1 MQIDIE
7 NPGAANA
14 TRLTDAFAGLFLQT
28 QALGFDAVIYDYT
41 PVPRSLEGALITPSV
56 LEMRNV
62 PEDMQRL
69 WCERG
74 YYQVDP
80 VQHFALESCA
90 PFVWSYQR
98 PDSSALQGRLDD
110 NAQQVT
116 HYMRDHNMPCGAT
129 VPLHL
134 PHGGFVTLTGI
145 VESQQRA
152 RDISDALAQLTFI
165 AHRFQESAFP
175 LFDPAMCTCRHVKL
189 SNRERECLAWSAEG
203 LTAKEIARKLHR
215 SVATVTLHLNTAAK
229 KLGASNRVQAV
240 VRAMHYRL
248 LDS

>member
-1 MQIDIE
+1 MRIDIE
-7 NPGAANA
+7 SPGATNA
-14 TRLTDAFAGLFLQT
+14 TRLEEAFAGLFART

-41 PVPRSLEGALITPSV
+41 PVPRSLEGALITPSL

-62 PEDMQRL
+62 PDDMRRL

-98 PDSSALQGRLDD
+98 PDRSALQGRLDE
-110 NAQQVT
+110 NAQEVT
-116 HYMRDHNMPCGAT
+116 HYMRDNNMPCGAT
-129 VPLHL
+129 VSLHL
-134 PHGGFVTLTGI
+134 PNGGFVTLTGI
-145 VESQQRA
+145 VTDQREE
-152 RDISDALAQLTFI
+152 RDISETLAQLTFL

-175 LFDPAMCTCRHVKL
+175 LFDASMLTCRHVKL

-229 KLGASNRVQAV
+229 KLGATNRVQAV
-240 VRAMHYRL
+240 VRALHYRL

>member
-1 MQIDIE
+1 MRINIE
-7 NPGAANA
+7 NPAAANGS
-14 TRLTDAFAGLFLQT
+14 RLEEAFAGLFTQT

-41 PVPRSLEGALITPSV
+41 PVPRSLEGALITPSL

-62 PEDMQRL
+62 PEDMRRL

-98 PDSSALQGRLDD
+98 PDSGALHGRLDD
-110 NAQQVT
+110 NAQEVT
-116 HYMRDHNMPCGAT
+116 HYMRAHNMPCGAT

-145 VESQQRA
+145 VASQQQA
-152 RDISDALAQLTFI
+152 RDISDTLAQLTFI

-175 LFDPAMCTCRHVKL
+175 LFDASMLTCRHVKL

-229 KLGASNRVQAV
+229 KLGATNRVQAV
-240 VRAMHYRL
+240 VRALHYRL